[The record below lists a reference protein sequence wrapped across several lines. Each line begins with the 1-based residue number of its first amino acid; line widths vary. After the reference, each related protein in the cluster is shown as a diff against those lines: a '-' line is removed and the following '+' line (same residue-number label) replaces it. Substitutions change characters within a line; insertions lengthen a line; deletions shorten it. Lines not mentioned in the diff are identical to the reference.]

1 MVTVEEL
8 TALVEILNRCP
19 VSKGEGLWLQAF
31 IEKLTPQPVSVPEAV
46 APTPAIIEQP
56 SESA

>member
-1 MVTVEEL
+1 MAITAQEL

-31 IEKLTPQPVSVPEAV
+31 IEKLTPQPVGVQPEHIAEE
-46 APTPAIIEQP
+46 TE
-56 SESA
+56 ETNE

>member
-31 IEKLTPQPVSVPEAV
+31 IEKLTPQPVSVQPKTSIEEAEE
-46 APTPAIIEQP
+46 TNE
-56 SESA
+56 